1 MFIFAA
7 FEKEYPFWVEIGSNS
22 SMSTISSILNLMVMC
37 SIAIFDQNH
46 LVWGNL
52 VQKIKIF
59 HSNRK
64 LVIFLIFDQ
73 IPLVWVNLVQTI

>member
-7 FEKEYPFWVEIGSNS
+7 FEREYPFWVEIGTNS
-22 SMSTISSILNLMVMC
+22 SMSTISSILNLMVMF

-52 VQKIKIF
+52 VQKKSKFFIQTESWLF
-59 HSNRK
+59 
-64 LVIFLIFDQ
+64 FLFLTRC
-73 IPLVWVNLVQTI
+73 PEFG